1 MDIDGQEDH
10 SLEDDRLAPDSED
23 DYIATSSIC
32 TPFEHLQ
39 FHLDMTSAQYLTPN
53 THHPNRLRVHGLT
66 LAGTTACPSGPHTVA
81 YSPPE
86 LDPFTVSG
94 ISSFNYPAIVDTTLL
109 TPISGSESP
118 PLNQM
123 PCPKM
128 EHYHASQSAM
138 SLNEV
143 PTPPNTGRMY
153 YSPYNSQGSPS
164 MSGLPAVTEAHQFD
178 QSSAYMAPN
187 AHHATSPKAE
197 FPPGPADLYF
207 GSYSVSTSHGG
218 EVSHHPVPEYPH
230 FPSVDVDASSE
241 YLYRTQ
247 QPHLN
252 IHGSPMHHRMA
263 SNGQASLLTHPNPSQ
278 YRPQTTPRIAGFE
291 ELRGDPA
298 MFQPPYAAHTPTIA
312 PSKRKRQEKSKTSKP
327 GKASS
332 RKSKESPRPGYTD
345 GPAAYQKGE
354 GDKEELT
361 LHDDAPEDD
370 KFLFQLRK
378 EHISE
383 KGKGMWEEMKA
394 KYSEKHQGNWAK
406 AALQMKVS
414 RAVAKFGVWPEQEVS
429 FERLVRNLGKGELL
443 TDNHSQIQR
452 LKEAFFQDEEK
463 RYQRLIAHM
472 KEKGGCKV
480 WDWKPQHISAML
492 IRLGLEDAKVE
503 EKTGIRR
510 RKKLEKRKHTSS
522 ASHGGTAYST
532 PHMQQQNMVADWSE
546 GSVGLGLHN
555 VFPNNHSQQQPM
567 MNMVSTSR
575 QPSHEQPFYEL
586 TSDERFP
593 QLTSEQYYDTVEQI
607 FNGTRHVDE
616 DEISSPGFPDVAD
629 RDERA
634 ANAATSSAHNSR
646 PPTRDELNSY
656 QQASSARM
664 AQQAC
669 EQLLQGRQQ

>member
-1 MDIDGQEDH
+1 MNLVGQKDQSSPFTN
-10 SLEDDRLAPDSED
+10 SLEDDRLGPVSED
-23 DYIATSSIC
+23 HYIATSSIC

-39 FHLDMTSAQYLTPN
+39 FHLDMTNAQYLMPS
-53 THHPNRLRVHGLT
+53 THQQRKRLRVHGLT
-66 LAGTTACPSGPHTVA
+66 LPDTAACVSGPHTAA
-81 YSPPE
+81 YSSPE
-86 LDPFTVSG
+86 LVPFTVSG
-94 ISSFNYPAIVDTTLL
+94 ISSFNYPAAVDTILL

-118 PLNQM
+118 PLDQM
-123 PCPKM
+123 SSPKM
-128 EHYHASQSAM
+128 EHYHSSQSAM
-138 SLNEV
+138 PLNEV

-164 MSGLPAVTEAHQFD
+164 MSGLPAVTEAHQYD

-187 AHHATSPKAE
+187 VHHATSPKAE

-207 GSYSVSTSHGG
+207 GSYSVSTSHDA
-218 EVSHHPVPEYPH
+218 EVSHHPFPEYHH

-247 QPHLN
+247 QPHLTV
-252 IHGSPMHHRMA
+252 HGSPMHHRMA
-263 SNGQASLLTHPNPSQ
+263 SNGQAPLLTHPNSTQ
-278 YRPQTTPRIAGFE
+278 YRPQLNSKIVGFE

-298 MFQPPYAAHTPTIA
+298 LFLSPYPAHTPTIA
-312 PSKRKRQEKSKTSKP
+312 PSKRKRQEKSKSSKP
-327 GKASS
+327 GKTSS
-332 RKSKESPRPGYTD
+332 ISKESPHPGYID
-345 GPAAYQKGE
+345 GPAASQVERGVE
-354 GDKEELT
+354 EELT

-394 KYSEKHQGNWAK
+394 KYSEKHQGNWEK

-414 RAVAKFGVWPEQEVS
+414 RAVAKFGVWPEQE
-429 FERLVRNLGKGELL
+429 
-443 TDNHSQIQR
+443 IQL

-492 IRLGLEDAKVE
+492 IKLGLEDAKVE

-510 RKKLEKRKHTSS
+510 RKKLEKRKHTSPVLY
-522 ASHGGTAYST
+522 GGTAYST
-532 PHMQQQNMVADWSE
+532 PHFQHQNMVAGWSE
-546 GSVGLGLHN
+546 GSVGLGLRH
-555 VFPNNHSQQQPM
+555 VFPDNHSQQQPL
-567 MNMVSTSR
+567 MNTVSTSQ
-575 QPSHEQPFYEL
+575 QPSHGQSFYEL
-586 TSDERFP
+586 TSDEKFP
-593 QLTSEQYYDTVEQI
+593 QLTSEQLYETIDQMYNVP
-607 FNGTRHVDE
+607 E
-616 DEISSPGFPDVAD
+616 DEISSPGFTDVAD
-629 RDERA
+629 SDERA
-634 ANAATSSAHNSR
+634 GNVATSSAHTSR
-646 PPTRDELNSY
+646 PPTRDSLNVY
-656 QQASSARM
+656 QQPSTAKL